1 MDYSVV
7 IPCAGMGKRMGLGYN
22 KLLMKMENQ
31 TLIEKTVKIF
41 MQDPKCKQIILVIS
55 THDEQDM
62 NELFK
67 KYPQIEMTYGGK
79 ERQDSVYQGLL
90 KVKEDYVLVHDGAR
104 PYLKQ
109 EFIDRLLTC
118 LNEEEA
124 CLLMVK
130 AKDTMKIVEDGY
142 VKETIPRQNV
152 MHAQTPQAFRT
163 QTILKAHQYAIE
175 HHLEGTDDSSLV
187 EMMGIKVKVVEGD
200 FANIKITT
208 MEDLR

>member
-67 KYPQIEMTYGGK
+67 KYSEI
-79 ERQDSVYQGLL
+79 
-90 KVKEDYVLVHDGAR
+90 
-104 PYLKQ
+104 
-109 EFIDRLLTC
+109 
-118 LNEEEA
+118 
-124 CLLMVK
+124 
-130 AKDTMKIVEDGY
+130 
-142 VKETIPRQNV
+142 
-152 MHAQTPQAFRT
+152 
-163 QTILKAHQYAIE
+163 
-175 HHLEGTDDSSLV
+175 
-187 EMMGIKVKVVEGD
+187 
-200 FANIKITT
+200 
-208 MEDLR
+208 